1 MSNRE
6 DYLDS
11 LLKSVTDSE
20 AKEIINQ
27 GPEDDFLKEYDQD
40 LLNLDDDDFLKE
52 FEKEL
57 EREQGDP
64 FPSASKEAE
73 TGAVLEEQN
82 ELAGLDDLG
91 LDELNGLDEL
101 DDLMV
106 DTMEQEPPQTAPEA
120 EDGGEMIVNT
130 MDDDMPEFEDKD
142 LDAMLKVMN
151 SEEGQESDSDTKQE
165 EEGLNLDFGLGEEF
179 DMKEDLMSLEER
191 AAGGGEEKEL
201 TIDDVEDVDDAE
213 LLDILAGLTS
223 DEDLEDIG
231 NMLKAHDEDTPIAG
245 APETSPQAPVL
256 EEEDESEK
264 GKKKGK
270 KKKEKK
276 EKKKGKS
283 KLARLLFGD
292 DEDEEIVVPESGE
305 IEHISDENME
315 ILKELEQSGKKNDK
329 KKEKKAKKT
338 KEKKEK
344 KPKEK
349 KPKPPKEKKEKKP
362 KAPKEPP
369 VKSKP
374 LPKVPVFLTFLL
386 VASLLVLI
394 FLGSNLVGY
403 STGMEQAQQEYDKGN
418 YVEAYQRMRGMKIKE
433 VDQDFYNKARL
444 AAYLKQEL
452 DSFDGFIG
460 KNMYPEALDSLIVA
474 VGKHDKF
481 LEEAKTV
488 NADGE
493 FGELLQTAE
502 KNLEDTFQATLEEA
516 REIYGQKDRNAYT
529 SMLYKLLQ
537 RAGMAQ

>member
-40 LLNLDDDDFLKE
+40 LLNLDDEDFLKE

-57 EREQGDP
+57 EKEQGDP
-64 FPSASKEAE
+64 ISSVSKEEEIRLAE
-73 TGAVLEEQN
+73 E
-82 ELAGLDDLG
+82 
-91 LDELNGLDEL
+91 EL

-106 DTMEQEPPQTAPEA
+106 DTMGQEPPQAAPVAAA

-130 MDDDMPEFEDKD
+130 MDDEMPEFEGGD
-142 LDAMLKVMN
+142 LETMLKAMN
-151 SEEGQESDSDTKQE
+151 SGDGQEAGTNTKQE
-165 EEGLNLDFGLGEEF
+165 EDGLNLDFGLGEEF

-231 NMLKAHDEDTPIAG
+231 NMLKAHDEDTPIGGENAAEALSKALASELDG
-245 APETSPQAPVL
+245 EEL
-256 EEEDESEK
+256 EGD
-264 GKKKGK
+264 KKKGK
-270 KKKEKK
+270 KKKGKK
-276 EKKKGKS
+276 DKKKGKS
-283 KLARLLFGD
+283 KFARLLFGD
-292 DEDEEIVVPESGE
+292 DEEEEIVVPESGE
-305 IEHISDENME
+305 MENISDENIE
-315 ILKELEQSGKKNDK
+315 ILKELEKSGKKNDK
-329 KKEKKAKKT
+329 KKEKKAKKA

-349 KPKPPKEKKEKKP
+349 KPKAPKEKKEKKP

-369 VKSKP
+369 VKTKP
-374 LPKVPVFLTFLL
+374 LPKVPVFLTFLM
-386 VASLLVLI
+386 VASLLLLI

-403 STGMEQAQQEYDKGN
+403 STGMDQAQQEYDKGD

-433 VDQDFYNKARL
+433 VDQDFYNRARL
-444 AAYLKQEL
+444 TAYLKQEL
-452 DSFDGFIG
+452 DSYDGFIS
-460 KNMYPEALDSLIVA
+460 KKMYPEALDSLIVA

-481 LEEAKTV
+481 LEEADSV
-488 NADGE
+488 NAEEE
-493 FGELLQTAE
+493 FQELLQTAE
-502 KNLEDTFQATLEEA
+502 KNLEDTFQVTLDEA
-516 REIYGQKDRNAYT
+516 REIYGQNDRNVYT
-529 SMLYKLLQ
+529 SMLYELLK
-537 RAGMAQ
+537 RAEMVQ